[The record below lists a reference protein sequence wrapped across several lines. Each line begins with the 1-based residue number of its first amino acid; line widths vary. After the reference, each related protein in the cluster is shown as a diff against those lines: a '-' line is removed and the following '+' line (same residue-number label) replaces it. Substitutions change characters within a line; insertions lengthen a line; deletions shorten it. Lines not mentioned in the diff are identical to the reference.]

1 MGFLVD
7 AVEVVVWLESEFAF
21 PDSLEILTPC
31 VEVDLFLFVTLL
43 VAVEVLIRES
53 MLE

>member
-1 MGFLVD
+1 MGFLVEAVGVD
-7 AVEVVVWLESEFAF
+7 ASLESEPVF
-21 PDSLEILTPC
+21 PGSLEILTLC
-31 VEVDLFLFVTLL
+31 AEVDLFLLVTLL